1 MFFAKTPWFVK
12 LIYPDLIWNKSRDE
26 KKIYLTFD
34 DGPVPEATPF
44 VLNELKK
51 ANAKATFFMIGDNVR
66 KYPELKNQVI
76 AEGHSI
82 GNHTFNHLKGWNTNT
97 AMYLENTAKCGELI
111 NTNLFRPPYGRA
123 TFSQLN
129 SIKKTHQIIMWEVLT
144 GDYMPEMNKEM
155 CLKNAI
161 SHSKNGSIILFHDSI
176 KAFENMSYALPKA
189 LEYWKNEG
197 FEICG
202 L

>member
-82 GNHTFNHLKGWNTNT
+82 GNHTFNHLKGWNTDT
-97 AMYLENTAKCGELI
+97 ARYLENTAKCGELI

-129 SIKKTHQIIMWEVLT
+129 SIKKSHQIIMWEVLT

-155 CLKNAI
+155 CLKNAV
-161 SHSKNGSIILFHDSI
+161 SHSKNGSIVLFHDSI

>member
-12 LIYPDLIWNKSRDE
+12 LIYPDLIWNKSRNE

-82 GNHTFNHLKGWNTNT
+82 GNHTFNHLKGWNTDT
-97 AMYLENTAKCGELI
+97 ARYLENTAKCGELI

-155 CLKNAI
+155 CLKNAV

>member
-12 LIYPDLIWNKSRDE
+12 LIYPDLIWNKSRNE

-82 GNHTFNHLKGWNTNT
+82 GNHTFNHLKGWNTDT
-97 AMYLENTAKCGELI
+97 ARYLENTAKCGELI

-144 GDYMPEMNKEM
+144 GDYMPEMNKEI
-155 CLKNAI
+155 CLKNAV

-176 KAFENMSYALPKA
+176 KAFDNMSYALPKA

>member
-12 LIYPDLIWNKSRDE
+12 LIYPDLIWNKSRNE

-82 GNHTFNHLKGWNTNT
+82 GNHTFNHLKGWNTDT
-97 AMYLENTAKCGELI
+97 SRYLENTAKCGELI

-144 GDYMPEMNKEM
+144 GDYMPEMNKEI
-155 CLKNAI
+155 CLKNAV

-176 KAFENMSYALPKA
+176 KAFDNMSYALPKA

>member
-12 LIYPDLIWNKSRDE
+12 LIYPDLIWNKSRNE

-51 ANAKATFFMIGDNVR
+51 ANAKATFFMIGDNVS

-82 GNHTFNHLKGWNTNT
+82 GNHTFNHLKGWNTDT
-97 AMYLENTAKCGELI
+97 ARYLENTAKCGELI

-144 GDYMPEMNKEM
+144 GDYMPEMNKEI
-155 CLKNAI
+155 CLKNAV

-176 KAFENMSYALPKA
+176 KAFDNMSYALPKA